1 MTRCSPSLLAINWE
15 PELRGILIVI
25 IAVVTLCGSVYLIL
39 ATNLGARLGFL
50 VTLTGLAGW
59 MALMGLIWMIYG
71 IGLKGPEPSWDAVPG
86 RTVLQDPSALYQ
98 AGVLAERP
106 QIPDDVSYSRSA
118 EIVAE
123 QFVNEGWTLVP
134 EEEPGFGQAS
144 ASAGTFIEE
153 TGAFAAGEY
162 RAVNVFDIGGDRWPK
177 INESLDFLAFRHDP
191 HYAVVEIAALEPT
204 RAEPGRA
211 AVAGRHRRDPPAPVR
226 LHDPQPRR
234 PAAAGHRAVHR
245 CHADLP
251 RAVLVA
257 APPRAHP
264 HHQPQRGPGE
274 DVAR

>member
-1 MTRCSPSLLAINWE
+1 MIATLLAINWE

-39 ATNLGARLGFL
+39 GTNLGARLGFL
-50 VTLTGLAGW
+50 VTLTGLTGW
-59 MALMGLIWMIYG
+59 LALMGLIWMIYG

-106 QIPDDVSYSRSA
+106 QIPDDVSYSRGA

-123 QFVNEGWTLVP
+123 QFVNEGWSLVP

-144 ASAGTFIEE
+144 ASAGTFVEE

-177 INESLDFLAFRHDP
+177 INESLDFLAFRHEP

-211 AVAGRHRRDPPAPVR
+211 PSPAVIDETRQRQYVYMIRNLGARRQPATVLFIGATLIFLALCWLLHRRERVLTTNRSAVPAR
-226 LHDPQPRR
+226 T
-234 PAAAGHRAVHR
+234 
-245 CHADLP
+245 
-251 RAVLVA
+251 
-257 APPRAHP
+257 
-264 HHQPQRGPGE
+264 
-274 DVAR
+274 